1 MRAARG
7 GRAAARAF
15 RVSAAWRGEPA
26 LSEDATSSSDAGA
39 GGGSLAGVLR
49 LRKTRQ
55 VPVGGRA
62 GTLRL
67 GSAATAVRPEPSRPG
82 CAGDVVGRR
91 RAGPSGGPAPALRGR
106 MVTPPR
112 EAPTSDPSA
121 GTAAALTCRARTLP
135 GWSPRRRRRGLAQG
149 HDWI

>member
-26 LSEDATSSSDAGA
+26 LSEDATSSRDAGA

-67 GSAATAVRPEPSRPG
+67 GSAATAVRPEPSRRG

-91 RAGPSGGPAPALRGR
+91 RAGASGGPAPA
-106 MVTPPR
+106 PR
-112 EAPTSDPSA
+112 TNGHSPAGGTHQRSLSRDGGGAHLSRPHSA
-121 GTAAALTCRARTLP
+121 RLVSPAAAPRTRSGP
-135 GWSPRRRRRGLAQG
+135 
-149 HDWI
+149 